1 MTQLERPKP
10 GEPGVVRLDV
20 FSGSRAKKMRV
31 RLKVEDYDLAV
42 DAHRN
47 NLALRIRGR
56 QEVEGRYFWLY
67 DPEILEFVQIRP
79 EASGVTVEPGEQEGL
94 F

>member
-1 MTQLERPKP
+1 M
-10 GEPGVVRLDV
+10 
-20 FSGSRAKKMRV
+20 